1 MTSPELFAFLGEIY
15 ERDGEKPFDA
25 STSIGKV
32 MRDAGFVP
40 GQTAIDDLRT
50 QSTSDMYRDFDQ
62 FNAAFLPF
70 RSKQLAGSH
79 ALLL

>member
-1 MTSPELFAFLGEIY
+1 MPSKSRSQELLDELLFAQQDRQRKGLPPLTQNQLDEV
-15 ERDGEKPFDA
+15 A
-25 STSIGKV
+25 KV
-32 MRDAGFVP
+32 NG
-40 GQTAIDDLRT
+40 
-50 QSTSDMYRDFDQ
+50 YRDFDQ